1 MARFK
6 YDYQPQGT
14 LARDIKFMIVDSG
27 LPDKLIAERLTT
39 EYKYQIVISPSEV
52 AECRAAFFQHGCTNC
67 RTVNYMDIDDLDK
80 EVERQEN
87 IGNHTGRF
95 PMKCVHCGNVA
106 IVASSQEAQV

>member
-27 LPDKLIAERLTT
+27 LPDKLIADRLSQ
-39 EYKYQIVISPSEV
+39 EYHHQVVISETEV
-52 AECRAAFFQHGCTNC
+52 AEYRDAFFQHWCTYC
-67 RTVNYMDIDDLDK
+67 RHMNYMDIDDLDK